1 MYLKSIVVNG
11 FKSFAE
17 KVNIDLSNKVNVV
30 VGPNGSGKSNVVDAI
45 SWVLGTQSPGTLR
58 TNKMEDVIFAGTEK
72 LAEKGFAEVYLNFV
86 VDPEKFNGSEE
97 ISIGRKLF
105 RDGASEYFMNGL
117 NCRLLDIQEFLSD
130 LGIGKQQHTI
140 ISQGQIAEIL
150 NSKPEDHRVTI
161 EEAAGILPFKLKK
174 DKALRRIES
183 GDKEIKRAKD
193 VLREINKQLKPLKI
207 QAEQA
212 QAHETLSKSLLENKT
227 NINILKYKIF
237 NEKEVG
243 ISNELQTTIEHLEEV
258 NKSTDEAK
266 SLKTNLTS
274 ELGQGVSVSS
284 LFKDYS
290 NKLSTKSEQVKSVAQ
305 IATERLDNLE
315 RESIRE
321 EKRLIELQN
330 KVLTNTLTINDLSN
344 KLISKKDNLTN
355 LNQNLEYLN
364 AQLNENNKNQSAS
377 LEVNEAILEKDL
389 DYLKGIISKLEVN
402 ITDSEHEYQ
411 KWDKDKIVS
420 SELLDSHSSLISKK
434 IILKSSFSKVRKN
447 INSIF
452 DRELEVTRNNL
463 DKIKLEYK
471 NNVDILNSKVE
482 QQESISN
489 NSSYKD
495 ELKIQEVSLRQKLK
509 QLEDEITSISNQLVS
524 AAEQIKFLT
533 NENSDLQLTIDEI
546 HYAPDHNYKTDLENI
561 IDKSTTLISIL
572 NKSSESMLLQANVY
586 EQKHGN
592 KNIKITELDNQIEN
606 LNKNYLSLNEQKGNL
621 SIKKAEYSSEKA
633 HYYSTLINMYGV
645 ETEVIDSFITSQH
658 SQNEIENEI
667 RTIEQKLENIGVVNY
682 LAKTDYEQLDTR
694 QQEISN
700 SIEDLTS
707 SKKEL
712 LVHIKEIEDEIEFR
726 IDSSFNSISL
736 HFTEIFEQ
744 LFPGGKGSL
753 ELTNKENL
761 LETGIEINVQP
772 KGKKVKKLSLLSGG
786 ERSLAAIAFL
796 FAIFKSFPSPFYIL
810 DEVEAALDDANLHR
824 MINLLNYVKDDA
836 QFIIVTHQQQTMH
849 AGDILYGVTMEPG
862 SGSRIFIKTKSEFE
876 SLIANEVNKDEWK
889 WYKTSKTCRRNC

>member
-150 NSKPEDHRVTI
+150 NSKPEDHRITI

-212 QAHETLSKSLLENKT
+212 QAHETLSRSLLENKT

-237 NEKEVG
+237 NEKETG
-243 ISNELQTTIEHLEEV
+243 ISNELKTTIEQLEEV
-258 NKSTDEAK
+258 NKSTNEAK

-364 AQLNENNKNQSAS
+364 VQLNENNKNQSAS

-389 DYLKGIISKLEVN
+389 DYLKGIISKLELN
-402 ITDSEHEYQ
+402 ITDSENEFQ
-411 KWDKDKIVS
+411 KWDKDKILS

-434 IILKSSFSKVRKN
+434 IILKGSFSKVRKN
-447 INSIF
+447 ITSIF
-452 DRELEVTRNNL
+452 DREIEVTKKNL
-463 DKIKLEYK
+463 EKIKLEYK

-482 QQESISN
+482 QQNSISN

-546 HYAPDHNYKTDLENI
+546 HYAPDHNYKTELENI

-572 NKSSESMLLQANVY
+572 NKSAESMLQQANVY

-592 KNIKITELDNQIEN
+592 KNIKITELDSQIEN

-645 ETEVIDSFITSQH
+645 ETEVIDSFMPSQH

-667 RTIEQKLENIGVVNY
+667 KTIEQKLENIGVVNY

-694 QQEISN
+694 HQEITN

-726 IDSSFNSISL
+726 IDSSFNSISI

-876 SLIANEVNKDEWK
+876 SLIANEVNKDE
-889 WYKTSKTCRRNC
+889 

>member
-321 EKRLIELQN
+321 EKRLTELQN

-402 ITDSEHEYQ
+402 ITDSEYEYQ

-509 QLEDEITSISNQLVS
+509 HLEDEITSISNQLVS

-572 NKSSESMLLQANVY
+572 NKSSESILLQANVY

-876 SLIANEVNKDEWK
+876 SLIANEVNKDE
-889 WYKTSKTCRRNC
+889 

>member
-212 QAHETLSKSLLENKT
+212 QAHETLSGSLLENKT

-237 NEKEVG
+237 NEKETG
-243 ISNELQTTIEHLEEV
+243 ISNELKTTIEQLEEV

-330 KVLTNTLTINDLSN
+330 KVLTNTLTVNDLSN

-364 AQLNENNKNQSAS
+364 VQLNENNKNQSAS

-389 DYLKGIISKLEVN
+389 DYLKGIISKLELN
-402 ITDSEHEYQ
+402 ITDSENEFQ
-411 KWDKDKIVS
+411 KWDKDKILS

-434 IILKSSFSKVRKN
+434 IILKGSFSKVRKN
-447 INSIF
+447 ITSIF
-452 DRELEVTRNNL
+452 DREIEVTKKNL
-463 DKIKLEYK
+463 EKIKLEYK

-482 QQESISN
+482 QQNSISN

-546 HYAPDHNYKTDLENI
+546 HYAPDHNYKTELENI

-572 NKSSESMLLQANVY
+572 NKSAESMLLQANVY

-592 KNIKITELDNQIEN
+592 KNIKITELDSQIEN

-645 ETEVIDSFITSQH
+645 ETEVIDSFMPSQH

-667 RTIEQKLENIGVVNY
+667 KTIEQKLENIGVVNY

-694 QQEISN
+694 HQEITN

-726 IDSSFNSISL
+726 IDSSFNSISI

-876 SLIANEVNKDEWK
+876 SLIANEVNKDE
-889 WYKTSKTCRRNC
+889 

>member
-45 SWVLGTQSPGTLR
+45 SWVLGTQSPGALR

-72 LAEKGFAEVYLNFV
+72 LSEKGFAEVYLNFV
-86 VDPEKFNGSEE
+86 VNPEKFNGSEE
-97 ISIGRKLF
+97 ISIGRKLY

-183 GDKEIKRAKD
+183 GEKEIKRAKD

-212 QAHETLSKSLLENKT
+212 QAHESLNASLLE
-227 NINILKYKIF
+227 
-237 NEKEVG
+237 
-243 ISNELQTTIEHLEEV
+243 S
-258 NKSTDEAK
+258 
-266 SLKTNLTS
+266 KTNLNLLKYTNFNAKENDS
-274 ELGQGVSVSS
+274 INELKIISEKLDNISKSNNEAKTLKSNLTKELGQGVSVSS
-284 LFKDYS
+284 LFKDHS
-290 NKLSTKSEQVKSVAQ
+290 NKLSTKSEQIKSVAQ
-305 IATERLDNLE
+305 IATERLDNLN
-315 RESIRE
+315 RETIRE
-321 EKRLIELQN
+321 EKRLTDLQN

-344 KLISKKDNLTN
+344 KLILKKNTLTN
-355 LNQNLEYLN
+355 LNKSLEHLN
-364 AQLNENNKNQSAS
+364 KQINENNKNQSAS

-389 DYLKGIISKLEVN
+389 DYLKGIINKLETSLLTSEGDLNKWENDRNSTQEAV
-402 ITDSEHEYQ
+402 DSFS
-411 KWDKDKIVS
+411 K
-420 SELLDSHSSLISKK
+420 LISKK
-434 IILKSSFSKVRKN
+434 ILLKNSFSKVRKN
-447 INSIF
+447 INLIVN
-452 DRELEVTRNNL
+452 RELDVTKENL
-463 DKIKLEYK
+463 DILKSEYK
-471 NNVDILNSKVE
+471 SNVDILNSKIE
-482 QQESISN
+482 QQNIISN
-489 NSSYKD
+489 NSSYKE
-495 ELKIQEVSLRQKLK
+495 ELKNQEIILRKNLNSL
-509 QLEDEITSISNQLVS
+509 EEEITSRSNQLVS

-533 NENSDLQLTIDEI
+533 NENSELQITIDEI
-546 HYAPDHNYKTDLENI
+546 HYAPNNDYKSELETI
-561 IDKSTTLISIL
+561 ISKSTALIKVL
-572 NKSSESMLLQANVY
+572 NQSAQSMLLQADVY

-592 KNIKITELDNQIEN
+592 KNSRIIQLDNEIEQFN
-606 LNKNYLSLNEQKGNL
+606 NSYLLLNEQKGNI
-621 SIKKAEYSSEKA
+621 SIKNAEYSSEKA
-633 HYYSTLINMYGV
+633 HYYSSLKNMYGV
-645 ETEVIDSFITSQH
+645 ESNDIDSFNSDLYSQ
-658 SQNEIENEI
+658 EELENEI
-667 RTIEQKLENIGVVNY
+667 KIIEKKLEDIGVVNY
-682 LAKTDYEQLDTR
+682 LAKTDFDQLNSRHQD
-694 QQEISN
+694 ISV
-700 SIEDLTS
+700 SIEDLTT

-712 LVHIKEIEDEIEFR
+712 LTHIKEIEDEIEFR
-726 IDSSFNSISL
+726 IDSSFNSISV
-736 HFTEIFEQ
+736 HFGEIFEQ

-824 MINLLNYVKDDA
+824 MINLLNYVRDDA

-849 AGDILYGVTMEPG
+849 AGDVLYGVTMEPG

-876 SLIANEVNKDEWK
+876 NLISNEGKNNE
-889 WYKTSKTCRRNC
+889 

>member
-17 KVNIDLSNKVNVV
+17 RVNIDLSNKVNVV

-45 SWVLGTQSPGTLR
+45 SWVLGTQSPGALR

-72 LAEKGFAEVYLNFV
+72 LSEKGFAEVYLNFV
-86 VDPEKFNGSEE
+86 VDADKFNGSEE
-97 ISIGRKLF
+97 ISIGRKLY

-150 NSKPEDHRVTI
+150 NSKPEDHRITI

-212 QAHETLSKSLLENKT
+212 QAHESLNVSLLEHKT
-227 NINILKYKIF
+227 NLNMLKYTIF
-237 NEKEVG
+237 DNKEKD
-243 ISNELQTTIEHLEEV
+243 ISIQLDEIT
-258 NKSTDEAK
+258 NKLKNVVSATEDAK
-266 SLKTNLTS
+266 KLKSNLTS
-274 ELGQGVSVSS
+274 ELGQGVSISS

-321 EKRLIELQN
+321 EQRLSDLQN
-330 KVLTNTLTINDLSN
+330 KVLANTLTINDLSN
-344 KLISKKDNLTN
+344 KLITRKDTLTD
-355 LNQNLEYLN
+355 LNQNLESLN
-364 AQLNENNKNQSAS
+364 KQINENNKNQSAS

-389 DYLKGIISKLEVN
+389 DYLKDIVSKLEVN
-402 ITDSEHEYQ
+402 LSASEETFN
-411 KWDKDKIVS
+411 KWQQDKESTKS
-420 SELLDSHSSLISKK
+420 LLEKHNSLISNKFT
-434 IILKSSFSKVRKN
+434 LKSSFSKVRKN
-447 INSIF
+447 INSII
-452 DRELEVTRNNL
+452 DREVDTTKINL
-463 DKIKLEYK
+463 DVLKLEYNK
-471 NNVDILNSKVE
+471 KLDILNSKID
-482 QQESISN
+482 QQNIISN
-489 NSSYKD
+489 NTSYKE
-495 ELKIQEVSLRQKLK
+495 ELKNQEVSLRAKLK
-509 QLEDEITSISNQLVS
+509 SLEDDITSRSNQLVS

-546 HYAPDHNYKTDLENI
+546 HYAPDTDYKNELENI
-561 IDKSTTLISIL
+561 IAESTKLIQIL
-572 NKSSESMLLQANVY
+572 NTSSESMLSQADLY

-592 KNIKITELDNQIEN
+592 KNSKISELDHEIES
-606 LNKNYLSLNEQKGNL
+606 LNKTYISLNDEKSKL
-621 SIKKAEYSSEKA
+621 SIQKAEYSSEKA
-633 HYYSTLINMYGV
+633 HHYSTLVNMYGI
-645 ETEVIDSFITSQH
+645 EMRQIQGFDPELH
-658 SQNEIENEI
+658 NQNEMENDIRSIEEQ
-667 RTIEQKLENIGVVNY
+667 IEKIGVVNY
-682 LAKTDYEQLDTR
+682 LAKTDYEQLDAR
-694 QQEISN
+694 HQEISA

-712 LVHIKEIEDEIEFR
+712 LLHIKEIEDEIEFR
-726 IDSSFNSISL
+726 IDSSFNSISV
-736 HFTEIFEQ
+736 HFAEIFEQ

-876 SLIANEVNKDEWK
+876 NLIANESNIDE
-889 WYKTSKTCRRNC
+889 

>member
-1 MYLKSIVVNG
+1 VNG

-321 EKRLIELQN
+321 EKRLTELQN

-402 ITDSEHEYQ
+402 ITDSENEYQ

-447 INSIF
+447 ITSIF

-876 SLIANEVNKDEWK
+876 SLIANEVNKDE
-889 WYKTSKTCRRNC
+889 

>member
-17 KVNIDLSNKVNVV
+17 KVNINLSNKVNVV

-712 LVHIKEIEDEIEFR
+712 LAHIKEIEDEIEFR

-876 SLIANEVNKDEWK
+876 SLIANEVNKDE
-889 WYKTSKTCRRNC
+889 

>member
-17 KVNIDLSNKVNVV
+17 RVNIDLSNKVNVV

-45 SWVLGTQSPGTLR
+45 SWVLGTQSPGALR

-72 LAEKGFAEVYLNFV
+72 LSEKGFAEVYLNFV
-86 VDPEKFNGSEE
+86 VDADKFNGSEE
-97 ISIGRKLF
+97 ISIGRKLY

-150 NSKPEDHRVTI
+150 NSKPEDHRITI

-212 QAHETLSKSLLENKT
+212 QEHESLNVSLLEHKT
-227 NINILKYKIF
+227 NLNMLKYTIF
-237 NEKEVG
+237 DNKEKDVSIQLDE
-243 ISNELQTTIEHLEEV
+243 IT
-258 NKSTDEAK
+258 NKLKNVVSATEAAKKLK
-266 SLKTNLTS
+266 SNLTS
-274 ELGQGVSVSS
+274 ELGQGVSISS

-321 EKRLIELQN
+321 EQRLSDLQN
-330 KVLTNTLTINDLSN
+330 KVLANTLTINDLSN
-344 KLISKKDNLTN
+344 KLITRKDTLTD
-355 LNQNLEYLN
+355 LNQNLESLN
-364 AQLNENNKNQSAS
+364 KQINENNKNQSAS

-389 DYLKGIISKLEVN
+389 DYLKDIVSKLEVN
-402 ITDSEHEYQ
+402 LSASEETFN
-411 KWDKDKIVS
+411 KWQQDKESTKS
-420 SELLDSHSSLISKK
+420 LLEKHNSLISNKFT
-434 IILKSSFSKVRKN
+434 LKSSFSKVRKN
-447 INSIF
+447 INSII
-452 DRELEVTRNNL
+452 DREVDTTKINL
-463 DKIKLEYK
+463 DVLKLEYNK
-471 NNVDILNSKVE
+471 KLDILNSKID
-482 QQESISN
+482 QQNIISN
-489 NSSYKD
+489 NTSYKE
-495 ELKIQEVSLRQKLK
+495 ELKNQEVSLRAKLK
-509 QLEDEITSISNQLVS
+509 SLEDDITSRSNQLVS

-546 HYAPDHNYKTDLENI
+546 HYAPDTDYKNELENI
-561 IDKSTTLISIL
+561 IAESTKLIQIL
-572 NKSSESMLLQANVY
+572 NTSSESMLSQADLY

-592 KNIKITELDNQIEN
+592 KNSKISELDDEIES
-606 LNKNYLSLNEQKGNL
+606 LNKTYISLNDEKSNL
-621 SIKKAEYSSEKA
+621 SIQKAEYSSEKA
-633 HYYSTLINMYGV
+633 HHYSTLVNMYGI
-645 ETEVIDSFITSQH
+645 EMRQIQGFDPELH
-658 SQNEIENEI
+658 NQNEMENDIRSIEEQ
-667 RTIEQKLENIGVVNY
+667 IEKIGVVNY
-682 LAKTDYEQLDTR
+682 LAKTDYEQLDSR
-694 QQEISN
+694 HQEISA

-712 LVHIKEIEDEIEFR
+712 LLHIKEIEDEIEFR
-726 IDSSFNSISL
+726 IDSSFNSISV
-736 HFTEIFEQ
+736 HFAEIFEQ

-876 SLIANEVNKDEWK
+876 NLIANESNIDE
-889 WYKTSKTCRRNC
+889 

>member
-17 KVNIDLSNKVNVV
+17 RVNIDLSNKVNVV

-45 SWVLGTQSPGTLR
+45 SWVLGTQSPGALR

-72 LAEKGFAEVYLNFV
+72 LSEKGFAEVYLNFV
-86 VDPEKFNGSEE
+86 VDADKFNGSEE
-97 ISIGRKLF
+97 ISIGRKLY

-150 NSKPEDHRVTI
+150 NSKPEDHRITI

-212 QAHETLSKSLLENKT
+212 QEHESLNVSLLEHKT
-227 NINILKYKIF
+227 NLNMLKYTIF
-237 NEKEVG
+237 DNKEKD
-243 ISNELQTTIEHLEEV
+243 ISIQLDEIT
-258 NKSTDEAK
+258 NKLKNVVSATEAAKKLK
-266 SLKTNLTS
+266 SNLTS
-274 ELGQGVSVSS
+274 ELGQGVSISS

-321 EKRLIELQN
+321 EQRLSDLQN

-344 KLISKKDNLTN
+344 KLITRKDTLTD
-355 LNQNLEYLN
+355 LNQNLESLN
-364 AQLNENNKNQSAS
+364 KQINENNKNQSAS

-389 DYLKGIISKLEVN
+389 DYLKDIVSKLEVN
-402 ITDSEHEYQ
+402 LSASEETFN
-411 KWDKDKIVS
+411 KWQQDKESTKS
-420 SELLDSHSSLISKK
+420 LLEKHNSLISNKFT
-434 IILKSSFSKVRKN
+434 LKSSFSKVRKN
-447 INSIF
+447 INSII
-452 DRELEVTRNNL
+452 DREVDTTKINL
-463 DKIKLEYK
+463 DVLKLEYNK
-471 NNVDILNSKVE
+471 KLDILNSKID
-482 QQESISN
+482 QQNIISN
-489 NSSYKD
+489 NTSYKE
-495 ELKIQEVSLRQKLK
+495 ELKNQEVSLRAKLK
-509 QLEDEITSISNQLVS
+509 SLEDDITSRSNQLVS

-546 HYAPDHNYKTDLENI
+546 HYAPDTDYKNELENI
-561 IDKSTTLISIL
+561 IAESTKLIQIL
-572 NKSSESMLLQANVY
+572 NTSSESMLSQADLY

-592 KNIKITELDNQIEN
+592 KNSKISELDDEIES
-606 LNKNYLSLNEQKGNL
+606 LNKTYISLNDEKSNL
-621 SIKKAEYSSEKA
+621 SIQKAEYSSEKA
-633 HYYSTLINMYGV
+633 HHYSTLVNMYGI
-645 ETEVIDSFITSQH
+645 EMRQIQGFDPELH
-658 SQNEIENEI
+658 NQNEMENDIRSIEEQ
-667 RTIEQKLENIGVVNY
+667 IEKIGVVNY
-682 LAKTDYEQLDTR
+682 LAKTDYEQLDAR
-694 QQEISN
+694 HQEISA

-712 LVHIKEIEDEIEFR
+712 LLHIKEIEDEIEFR
-726 IDSSFNSISL
+726 IDSSFNSISV
-736 HFTEIFEQ
+736 HFAEIFEQ

-876 SLIANEVNKDEWK
+876 NLIANESNIDE
-889 WYKTSKTCRRNC
+889 

>member
-17 KVNIDLSNKVNVV
+17 KVNIELSNKVNVV

-237 NEKEVG
+237 KEKETG
-243 ISNELQTTIEHLEEV
+243 ISSELQTTIKDLEEV

-315 RESIRE
+315 RESIRQ
-321 EKRLIELQN
+321 EKRLSDLQN

-364 AQLNENNKNQSAS
+364 VQLNENNKNQSAS

-389 DYLKGIISKLEVN
+389 DYLKRIISKLEVN
-402 ITDSEHEYQ
+402 ITDRENEYQ

-447 INSIF
+447 ITSIF

-495 ELKIQEVSLRQKLK
+495 ELKNQEVSLRQNLK

-546 HYAPDHNYKTDLENI
+546 HYAPDHNYKTELENI

-606 LNKNYLSLNEQKGNL
+606 LNKKYLSLNEQKGNL

-645 ETEVIDSFITSQH
+645 ETEVIDSFISSQY
-658 SQNEIENEI
+658 SQNEVENEI
-667 RTIEQKLENIGVVNY
+667 RTIEKKLENIGVVNY

-694 QQEISN
+694 HQEISN

-876 SLIANEVNKDEWK
+876 SLIANEVNKDE
-889 WYKTSKTCRRNC
+889 

>member
-17 KVNIDLSNKVNVV
+17 RVNIDLSNKVNVV

-45 SWVLGTQSPGTLR
+45 SWVLGTQSPGALR

-72 LAEKGFAEVYLNFV
+72 LSEKGFAEVYLNFV
-86 VDPEKFNGSEE
+86 VDADKFNGSEE
-97 ISIGRKLF
+97 ISIGRKLY

-150 NSKPEDHRVTI
+150 NSKPEDHRITI

-212 QAHETLSKSLLENKT
+212 QAHESLNVSLLEHKT
-227 NINILKYKIF
+227 NLNMLKYTIF
-237 NEKEVG
+237 DNKEKD
-243 ISNELQTTIEHLEEV
+243 ISVQLDEIT
-258 NKSTDEAK
+258 NKLKNVDSATEDAK
-266 SLKTNLTS
+266 KLKSNLTS
-274 ELGQGVSVSS
+274 ELGQGVSISS

-321 EKRLIELQN
+321 EQRLSDLQN
-330 KVLTNTLTINDLSN
+330 KVLANTLTINDLSN
-344 KLISKKDNLTN
+344 KLITRKDTLTD
-355 LNQNLEYLN
+355 LNQNLESLN
-364 AQLNENNKNQSAS
+364 KQINENNKNQSAS

-389 DYLKGIISKLEVN
+389 DYLKDIVSKLEVN
-402 ITDSEHEYQ
+402 LSASEETFN
-411 KWDKDKIVS
+411 KWQQDKESTKS
-420 SELLDSHSSLISKK
+420 LLEKHNSLISNKFT
-434 IILKSSFSKVRKN
+434 LKSSFSKVRKN
-447 INSIF
+447 INSII
-452 DRELEVTRNNL
+452 DREVDTTKDNL
-463 DKIKLEYK
+463 DVLKLEYNK
-471 NNVDILNSKVE
+471 KLDILNSKID
-482 QQESISN
+482 QQNIISN
-489 NSSYKD
+489 NTSYKE
-495 ELKIQEVSLRQKLK
+495 ELKNQEVSLRAKLK
-509 QLEDEITSISNQLVS
+509 SLEDDITSRSNQLVS

-546 HYAPDHNYKTDLENI
+546 HYAPDTDYKNELENI
-561 IDKSTTLISIL
+561 IAESTKLIQIL
-572 NKSSESMLLQANVY
+572 NTSSESMLSQADLY

-592 KNIKITELDNQIEN
+592 KNSKISELDDEIES
-606 LNKNYLSLNEQKGNL
+606 LNKTYISLNDEKSNL
-621 SIKKAEYSSEKA
+621 SIQKAEYSSEKA
-633 HYYSTLINMYGV
+633 HHYSTLVNMYGI
-645 ETEVIDSFITSQH
+645 EMRQIQGFDPELH
-658 SQNEIENEI
+658 NQNEMENDIRSIEEQ
-667 RTIEQKLENIGVVNY
+667 IEKIGVVNY
-682 LAKTDYEQLDTR
+682 LAKTDYEQLDAR
-694 QQEISN
+694 HQEIPA

-712 LVHIKEIEDEIEFR
+712 LLHIKEIEDEIEFR
-726 IDSSFNSISL
+726 IDSSFNSISV
-736 HFTEIFEQ
+736 HFAEIFEQ

-876 SLIANEVNKDEWK
+876 NLIANESNIDE
-889 WYKTSKTCRRNC
+889 

>member
-17 KVNIDLSNKVNVV
+17 KVNIELSNKVNVV

-237 NEKEVG
+237 KEKETG
-243 ISNELQTTIEHLEEV
+243 INSELQTTIKDLEEV

-315 RESIRE
+315 RESIRQ
-321 EKRLIELQN
+321 EKRLSDLQN

-364 AQLNENNKNQSAS
+364 VQLNENNKNQSAS

-389 DYLKGIISKLEVN
+389 DYLKRIISKLEVN
-402 ITDSEHEYQ
+402 ITDRENEYQ

-447 INSIF
+447 ITSIF

-495 ELKIQEVSLRQKLK
+495 ELKNQEVSLRQNLK
-509 QLEDEITSISNQLVS
+509 QLEDEITAISNQLVS

-546 HYAPDHNYKTDLENI
+546 HYAPDHNYKTELENI

-606 LNKNYLSLNEQKGNL
+606 LNKKYLSLNEQKGNL

-645 ETEVIDSFITSQH
+645 ETEVIDSFISSQY
-658 SQNEIENEI
+658 SQNEVENEI

-694 QQEISN
+694 HQEISN

-876 SLIANEVNKDEWK
+876 SLIANEVNKDE
-889 WYKTSKTCRRNC
+889 

>member
-266 SLKTNLTS
+266 SLKINLTS

-402 ITDSEHEYQ
+402 ITDSEYEYQ

-876 SLIANEVNKDEWK
+876 SLIANEVNKDE
-889 WYKTSKTCRRNC
+889 

>member
-330 KVLTNTLTINDLSN
+330 KVLTNTLTVNDLSN

-402 ITDSEHEYQ
+402 ITDSEYEYQ

-447 INSIF
+447 ITSIF
-452 DRELEVTRNNL
+452 DRELEVTKKNL
-463 DKIKLEYK
+463 EKIKLEYK

-482 QQESISN
+482 QQNSISN

-876 SLIANEVNKDEWK
+876 SLIANEVNKDE
-889 WYKTSKTCRRNC
+889 

>member
-45 SWVLGTQSPGTLR
+45 SWVLGTQSPGALR

-72 LAEKGFAEVYLNFV
+72 LSEKGFAEVYLNFV
-86 VDPEKFNGSEE
+86 VNPEKFNGSEE
-97 ISIGRKLF
+97 ISIGRKLY

-183 GDKEIKRAKD
+183 GEKEIKRAKD

-212 QAHETLSKSLLENKT
+212 QAHESLNASLLE
-227 NINILKYKIF
+227 
-237 NEKEVG
+237 
-243 ISNELQTTIEHLEEV
+243 S
-258 NKSTDEAK
+258 
-266 SLKTNLTS
+266 KTNLNLLKYTNFNAKENDS
-274 ELGQGVSVSS
+274 INELTIISEKLDNISKSNNEAKTLKSNLTKELGQGVSVSS
-284 LFKDYS
+284 LFKDHS
-290 NKLSTKSEQVKSVAQ
+290 NKLSTKSEQIKSVAQ
-305 IATERLDNLE
+305 IATERLDNLN
-315 RESIRE
+315 RETIRE
-321 EKRLIELQN
+321 EKRLTDLQN

-344 KLISKKDNLTN
+344 KLILKKNTLTN
-355 LNQNLEYLN
+355 LNKSLEHLN
-364 AQLNENNKNQSAS
+364 KQINENNKNQSAS

-389 DYLKGIISKLEVN
+389 DYLKGIINKLETSLLTSEGDLNKWENDRNSTQEVV
-402 ITDSEHEYQ
+402 DSFS
-411 KWDKDKIVS
+411 K
-420 SELLDSHSSLISKK
+420 LISKK
-434 IILKSSFSKVRKN
+434 ILLKNSFSKVRKN
-447 INSIF
+447 INLIVN
-452 DRELEVTRNNL
+452 RELDVTKENL
-463 DKIKLEYK
+463 DILKSEYK
-471 NNVDILNSKVE
+471 SNVDILNPKIE
-482 QQESISN
+482 QQNIISN
-489 NSSYKD
+489 NSSYKE
-495 ELKIQEVSLRQKLK
+495 ELKNQEIILRKNLNSL
-509 QLEDEITSISNQLVS
+509 EEEITSRSNQLVS

-533 NENSDLQLTIDEI
+533 NENSELQITIDEI
-546 HYAPDHNYKTDLENI
+546 HYAPNNDYKSELETI
-561 IDKSTTLISIL
+561 ISKSTALIKVL
-572 NKSSESMLLQANVY
+572 NQSAQSMLLQADVY

-592 KNIKITELDNQIEN
+592 KNSRIIQLDNEIEQFN
-606 LNKNYLSLNEQKGNL
+606 NSYLLLNEQKGNI
-621 SIKKAEYSSEKA
+621 SIKNAEYSSEKA
-633 HYYSTLINMYGV
+633 HYYSSLKNMYGV
-645 ETEVIDSFITSQH
+645 ESNDIDSFNSDLYSQ
-658 SQNEIENEI
+658 EELENEI
-667 RTIEQKLENIGVVNY
+667 KIIEKKLEDIGVVNY
-682 LAKTDYEQLDTR
+682 LAKTDFDQLNTR
-694 QQEISN
+694 HQDISV
-700 SIEDLTS
+700 SIEDLTT

-712 LVHIKEIEDEIEFR
+712 LTHIKEIEDEIEFR
-726 IDSSFNSISL
+726 IDSSFNSISV
-736 HFTEIFEQ
+736 HFGEIFEQ

-753 ELTNKENL
+753 DLTNKENL

-824 MINLLNYVKDDA
+824 MINLLNYVRDDA

-849 AGDILYGVTMEPG
+849 AGDVLYGVTMEPG

-876 SLIANEVNKDEWK
+876 NLISNEGKNNE
-889 WYKTSKTCRRNC
+889 

>member
-45 SWVLGTQSPGTLR
+45 SWVLGTQSPGALR

-72 LAEKGFAEVYLNFV
+72 LSEKGFAEVYLNFV

-97 ISIGRKLF
+97 ISIGRKLY

-183 GDKEIKRAKD
+183 GEKEIKRAKD

-212 QAHETLSKSLLENKT
+212 QEHESLNASLLE
-227 NINILKYKIF
+227 
-237 NEKEVG
+237 
-243 ISNELQTTIEHLEEV
+243 S
-258 NKSTDEAK
+258 
-266 SLKTNLTS
+266 KTNLNLLKYENFNTKENES
-274 ELGQGVSVSS
+274 INKLTTISEKLDDISKSSNEAKALKSNLTKELGQGVSVSS
-284 LFKDYS
+284 LFKDHS
-290 NKLSTKSEQVKSVAQ
+290 NKLTTKSEQIKSVAQ
-305 IATERLDNLE
+305 IATERLDNLN
-315 RESIRE
+315 RETIRE
-321 EKRLIELQN
+321 EKRLSDLQN

-344 KLISKKDNLTN
+344 KLILKKNSLTDLNKSLEN
-355 LNQNLEYLN
+355 LNKQI
-364 AQLNENNKNQSAS
+364 NENNKNQSAS

-389 DYLKGIISKLEVN
+389 DYLKGIVNKLETN
-402 ITDSEHEYQ
+402 LLTSEGDLNKWENDRNSTQESMDSFS
-411 KWDKDKIVS
+411 K
-420 SELLDSHSSLISKK
+420 LISKK
-434 IILKSSFSKVRKN
+434 ILLKNSFSKVRKN
-447 INSIF
+447 INLIVN
-452 DRELEVTRNNL
+452 REVDVTKENL
-463 DKIKLEYK
+463 DILKAEYK
-471 NNVDILNSKVE
+471 SNVDILNSKIE
-482 QQESISN
+482 QQNIISN
-489 NSSYKD
+489 NSSYKE
-495 ELKIQEVSLRQKLK
+495 ELKNQEIILRKNLNSL
-509 QLEDEITSISNQLVS
+509 EEEITSRSNQLVS

-533 NENSDLQLTIDEI
+533 NENSELQITIDEI
-546 HYAPDHNYKTDLENI
+546 HYAPNNDYKSELESI
-561 IDKSTTLISIL
+561 ISKSTALIKVL
-572 NKSSESMLLQANVY
+572 NKSAHSMLLQADVY

-592 KNIKITELDNQIEN
+592 KNSRIIELDNEIEEY
-606 LNKNYLSLNEQKGNL
+606 NKSYILLNEEKGNI
-621 SIKKAEYSSEKA
+621 SIKNAEYSSEKA
-633 HYYSTLINMYGV
+633 HYYSSLKNIYGV
-645 ETEVIDSFITSQH
+645 ESNDIDSFNSDLYSQD
-658 SQNEIENEI
+658 ELENEI
-667 RTIEQKLENIGVVNY
+667 KIIENKLENIGVVNY
-682 LAKTDYEQLDTR
+682 LAKTDFEQLNTR
-694 QQEISN
+694 HQDISV
-700 SIEDLTS
+700 SIEDLTT

-712 LVHIKEIEDEIEFR
+712 LTHIKEIEDEIEFR
-726 IDSSFNSISL
+726 IDSSFNSISV
-736 HFTEIFEQ
+736 HFGEIFEQ

-753 ELTNKENL
+753 ELTNKDNL

-824 MINLLNYVKDDA
+824 MINLLNYVRDDA

-849 AGDILYGVTMEPG
+849 AGDVLYGVTMEPG

-876 SLIANEVNKDEWK
+876 NLISNEGKKNE
-889 WYKTSKTCRRNC
+889 

>member
-17 KVNIDLSNKVNVV
+17 RVNIDLSNKVNVV

-45 SWVLGTQSPGTLR
+45 SWVLGTQSPGALR

-72 LAEKGFAEVYLNFV
+72 LSEKGFAEVYLNFV
-86 VDPEKFNGSEE
+86 VDADKFNGSEE
-97 ISIGRKLF
+97 ISIGRKLY

-150 NSKPEDHRVTI
+150 NSKPEDHRITI

-212 QAHETLSKSLLENKT
+212 QAHESLNVSLLQHKT
-227 NINILKYKIF
+227 NLNMLKYTIF
-237 NEKEVG
+237 NNKEKDLSIQLNEV
-243 ISNELQTTIEHLEEV
+243 T
-258 NKSTDEAK
+258 NKLKNVVSATEDAK
-266 SLKTNLTS
+266 KLKTNLTS
-274 ELGQGVSVSS
+274 ELGQGVSISS

-321 EKRLIELQN
+321 EKRLSDLQN
-330 KVLTNTLTINDLSN
+330 KVLANTLTINDLSN
-344 KLISKKDNLTN
+344 KLITRKNTLTE
-355 LNQNLEYLN
+355 LNQNLESLN
-364 AQLNENNKNQSAS
+364 KQINENNKNQSAS

-389 DYLKGIISKLEVN
+389 DYLKDIVSKLEDN
-402 ITDSEHEYQ
+402 LSTSEETFN
-411 KWDKDKIVS
+411 KWQQDKESTKS
-420 SELLDSHSSLISKK
+420 LLEKHNSLISNKFT
-434 IILKSSFSKVRKN
+434 LKSSFSKVRKN
-447 INSIF
+447 INSII
-452 DRELEVTRNNL
+452 DREVDTTKDNL
-463 DKIKLEYK
+463 DVLKLEYNK
-471 NNVDILNSKVE
+471 KLDILNSKID
-482 QQESISN
+482 QQNIISN
-489 NSSYKD
+489 NTSYKE
-495 ELKIQEVSLRQKLK
+495 ELKNQEVSLRAKLK
-509 QLEDEITSISNQLVS
+509 SLEDEITSRSNQLVS

-546 HYAPDHNYKTDLENI
+546 HYAPDTDYKNELENI
-561 IDKSTTLISIL
+561 IAESTKLIQIL
-572 NKSSESMLLQANVY
+572 NTSSESMLSQADLY

-592 KNIKITELDNQIEN
+592 KNSKISELDDEIES
-606 LNKNYLSLNEQKGNL
+606 LNKTYISLNDEKSNL
-621 SIKKAEYSSEKA
+621 SINKAEYSSEKA
-633 HYYSTLINMYGV
+633 HHYSTLINMYGL
-645 ETEVIDSFITSQH
+645 EMTQIESFEPELH
-658 SQNEIENEI
+658 NQNEMENEI
-667 RTIEQKLENIGVVNY
+667 RSIEEQIEKIGVVNY
-682 LAKTDYEQLDTR
+682 LAKTDYEQLDAR
-694 QQEISN
+694 HNEISV

-712 LVHIKEIEDEIEFR
+712 LLHIKEIEDEIEFR
-726 IDSSFNSISL
+726 IDSSFNSISV
-736 HFTEIFEQ
+736 HFAEIFEQ

-824 MINLLNYVKDDA
+824 MINLLHYVKDDA

-876 SLIANEVNKDEWK
+876 NLIANESNRDE
-889 WYKTSKTCRRNC
+889 

>member
-17 KVNIDLSNKVNVV
+17 RVNIDLSNKVNVV

-45 SWVLGTQSPGTLR
+45 SWVLGTQSPGALR

-72 LAEKGFAEVYLNFV
+72 LSEKGFAEVYLNFV
-86 VDPEKFNGSEE
+86 VDADKFNGSEE
-97 ISIGRKLF
+97 ISIGRKLY

-150 NSKPEDHRVTI
+150 NSKPEDHRITI

-212 QAHETLSKSLLENKT
+212 QAHESLNVSLLEHKT
-227 NINILKYKIF
+227 NLNMLKYTIF
-237 NEKEVG
+237 DNKEKD
-243 ISNELQTTIEHLEEV
+243 ISIQLDEIT
-258 NKSTDEAK
+258 NKLKNVVSATEAAKKLK
-266 SLKTNLTS
+266 SNLTS
-274 ELGQGVSVSS
+274 ELGQGVSISS

-321 EKRLIELQN
+321 EQRLSDLQN
-330 KVLTNTLTINDLSN
+330 KVLANTLTINDLSN
-344 KLISKKDNLTN
+344 KLITRKDTLTD
-355 LNQNLEYLN
+355 LNQNLESLN
-364 AQLNENNKNQSAS
+364 KQINENNKNQSAS

-389 DYLKGIISKLEVN
+389 DYLKDIVSKLEVN
-402 ITDSEHEYQ
+402 LSASEETFNRWQ
-411 KWDKDKIVS
+411 QDKESTKS
-420 SELLDSHSSLISKK
+420 LLEKHNSLISNKFT
-434 IILKSSFSKVRKN
+434 LKSSFSKVRKN
-447 INSIF
+447 INSII
-452 DRELEVTRNNL
+452 DREVDTTKINL
-463 DKIKLEYK
+463 DVLKLEYNK
-471 NNVDILNSKVE
+471 KLDILNSKID
-482 QQESISN
+482 QQNIISN
-489 NSSYKD
+489 NTSYKE
-495 ELKIQEVSLRQKLK
+495 ELKNQEVSLRAKLK
-509 QLEDEITSISNQLVS
+509 SLEDDITSRSNQLVS

-546 HYAPDHNYKTDLENI
+546 HYAPDTDYKNELENI
-561 IDKSTTLISIL
+561 IAESTKLIQIL
-572 NKSSESMLLQANVY
+572 NTSSESMLSQADLY

-592 KNIKITELDNQIEN
+592 KNSKISELDDEIES
-606 LNKNYLSLNEQKGNL
+606 LNKTYISLNDEKSNL
-621 SIKKAEYSSEKA
+621 SIQKAEYSSEKA
-633 HYYSTLINMYGV
+633 HHYSTLVNMYGI
-645 ETEVIDSFITSQH
+645 EMRQIQGFDPELH
-658 SQNEIENEI
+658 NQNEMENDIRSIEEQ
-667 RTIEQKLENIGVVNY
+667 IEKIGVVNY
-682 LAKTDYEQLDTR
+682 LAKTDYEQLDAR
-694 QQEISN
+694 HQEISA

-712 LVHIKEIEDEIEFR
+712 LLHIKEIEDEIVFR
-726 IDSSFNSISL
+726 IDSSFNSISV
-736 HFTEIFEQ
+736 HFAEIFEQ

-876 SLIANEVNKDEWK
+876 NLIANESNIDE
-889 WYKTSKTCRRNC
+889 

>member
-420 SELLDSHSSLISKK
+420 SELLDSHSSLISKT

-546 HYAPDHNYKTDLENI
+546 HYAPNHNYKTNLENI

-876 SLIANEVNKDEWK
+876 SLIANEVNKDE
-889 WYKTSKTCRRNC
+889 

>member
-237 NEKEVG
+237 NEKETG
-243 ISNELQTTIEHLEEV
+243 ISNELKTTIEQLEEV

-712 LVHIKEIEDEIEFR
+712 LAHIKEIEDEIEFR

-876 SLIANEVNKDEWK
+876 SLIANEVNKDE
-889 WYKTSKTCRRNC
+889 

>member
-17 KVNIDLSNKVNVV
+17 RVNIDLSNKVNVV

-45 SWVLGTQSPGTLR
+45 SWVLGTQSPGALR

-72 LAEKGFAEVYLNFV
+72 LSEKGFAEVYLNFV
-86 VDPEKFNGSEE
+86 VDADKFNGSEE
-97 ISIGRKLF
+97 ISIGRKLY

-150 NSKPEDHRVTI
+150 NSKPEDHRITI

-212 QAHETLSKSLLENKT
+212 QAHESLNVSLLEHKT
-227 NINILKYKIF
+227 NLNMLKYTIF
-237 NEKEVG
+237 DNKEKD
-243 ISNELQTTIEHLEEV
+243 ISIQLDEIT
-258 NKSTDEAK
+258 NKLKNVVSATEAAKKLK
-266 SLKTNLTS
+266 SNLTS
-274 ELGQGVSVSS
+274 ELGQGVSISS

-321 EKRLIELQN
+321 EQRLSDLQN
-330 KVLTNTLTINDLSN
+330 KVLANTLTINDLSN
-344 KLISKKDNLTN
+344 KLITRKDTLTD
-355 LNQNLEYLN
+355 LNQNLESLN
-364 AQLNENNKNQSAS
+364 KQINENNKNQSAS

-389 DYLKGIISKLEVN
+389 DYLKDIVSKLEVN
-402 ITDSEHEYQ
+402 LSASEETFN
-411 KWDKDKIVS
+411 KWQQDKESTKS
-420 SELLDSHSSLISKK
+420 LLEKHNSLISNKFT
-434 IILKSSFSKVRKN
+434 LKSSFSKVRKN
-447 INSIF
+447 INSII
-452 DRELEVTRNNL
+452 DREVDTTKDNL
-463 DKIKLEYK
+463 DVLKLEYNK
-471 NNVDILNSKVE
+471 KLDILNSKID
-482 QQESISN
+482 QQNIISN
-489 NSSYKD
+489 NTSYKE
-495 ELKIQEVSLRQKLK
+495 ELKNQEVSLRAKLK
-509 QLEDEITSISNQLVS
+509 SLEDDITSRSNQLVS

-546 HYAPDHNYKTDLENI
+546 HYAPDTDYKNELENI
-561 IDKSTTLISIL
+561 IAESTKLIQIL
-572 NKSSESMLLQANVY
+572 NTSSESMLSQADLY

-592 KNIKITELDNQIEN
+592 KNSKISELDDEIES
-606 LNKNYLSLNEQKGNL
+606 LNKTYISLNDEKSNL
-621 SIKKAEYSSEKA
+621 SIQKAEYSSEKA
-633 HYYSTLINMYGV
+633 HHYSTLVNMYGI
-645 ETEVIDSFITSQH
+645 EMRQIQGFDPELH
-658 SQNEIENEI
+658 NQNEMENDIRSIEEQ
-667 RTIEQKLENIGVVNY
+667 IEKIGVVNY
-682 LAKTDYEQLDTR
+682 LAKTDYEQLDAR
-694 QQEISN
+694 HQEISA

-712 LVHIKEIEDEIEFR
+712 LLHIKEIEDEIEFR
-726 IDSSFNSISL
+726 IDSSFNSISV
-736 HFTEIFEQ
+736 HFAEIFEQ

-876 SLIANEVNKDEWK
+876 NLIANESNIDE
-889 WYKTSKTCRRNC
+889 

>member
-17 KVNIDLSNKVNVV
+17 RVNIDLSNKVNVV

-45 SWVLGTQSPGTLR
+45 SWVLGTQSPGALR

-72 LAEKGFAEVYLNFV
+72 LSEKGFAEVYLNFV
-86 VDPEKFNGSEE
+86 VDADKFNGSEE
-97 ISIGRKLF
+97 ISIGRKLY

-150 NSKPEDHRVTI
+150 NSKPEDHRITI

-212 QAHETLSKSLLENKT
+212 QAHESLNVSLLQHKT
-227 NINILKYKIF
+227 NLNMLKYTIF
-237 NEKEVG
+237 DNKEKDISIQLDEV
-243 ISNELQTTIEHLEEV
+243 T
-258 NKSTDEAK
+258 NKLKNVVSATEDAK
-266 SLKTNLTS
+266 KLKSNLTS
-274 ELGQGVSVSS
+274 ELGQGVSISS

-321 EKRLIELQN
+321 EKRLSDLQN
-330 KVLTNTLTINDLSN
+330 KVLANTLTINDLSN
-344 KLISKKDNLTN
+344 KLITRKNILTE
-355 LNQNLEYLN
+355 LNQNLESLN
-364 AQLNENNKNQSAS
+364 KQINENNKNQSAS

-389 DYLKGIISKLEVN
+389 DYLKDIVSKLEDN
-402 ITDSEHEYQ
+402 LSASEETFNQ
-411 KWDKDKIVS
+411 WQQDKESTKS
-420 SELLDSHSSLISKK
+420 LLEKHNSLISNKFT
-434 IILKSSFSKVRKN
+434 LKSSFSKVRKN
-447 INSIF
+447 INSII
-452 DRELEVTRNNL
+452 DREVDTTKDNL
-463 DKIKLEYK
+463 DVLKLEYNK
-471 NNVDILNSKVE
+471 KLDILNSKID
-482 QQESISN
+482 QQNIISN
-489 NSSYKD
+489 NTSYKE
-495 ELKIQEVSLRQKLK
+495 ELKNQEISLRAKLK
-509 QLEDEITSISNQLVS
+509 SLEDEITSRSNQLVS

-546 HYAPDHNYKTDLENI
+546 HYAPDTDYRNELENI
-561 IDKSTTLISIL
+561 ITESTKLIQIL
-572 NKSSESMLLQANVY
+572 NTSSESMLSQADLY

-592 KNIKITELDNQIEN
+592 KNSKISDLDDEIES
-606 LNKNYLSLNEQKGNL
+606 LNKTYISLNDEKSNL
-621 SIKKAEYSSEKA
+621 SIHKAEYSSEKA
-633 HYYSTLINMYGV
+633 HHYSTLVNMYGL
-645 ETEVIDSFITSQH
+645 EMTQIESFEPELH
-658 SQNEIENEI
+658 NQNKIENEI
-667 RTIEQKLENIGVVNY
+667 RSIEEQIEKIGVVNY
-682 LAKTDYEQLDTR
+682 LAKTDYEQLDAR
-694 QQEISN
+694 YQEISA

-712 LVHIKEIEDEIEFR
+712 LLHIKEIEDEIEFR
-726 IDSSFNSISL
+726 IDSSFNSISV
-736 HFTEIFEQ
+736 HFAEIFEQ

-876 SLIANEVNKDEWK
+876 NLIANESSSDE
-889 WYKTSKTCRRNC
+889 

>member
-45 SWVLGTQSPGTLR
+45 SWVLGTQSPGALR

-72 LAEKGFAEVYLNFV
+72 LSEKGFAEVYLNFV

-97 ISIGRKLF
+97 ISIGRKLY

-183 GDKEIKRAKD
+183 GEKEIKRAKD

-212 QAHETLSKSLLENKT
+212 QEHESLNASLLE
-227 NINILKYKIF
+227 
-237 NEKEVG
+237 
-243 ISNELQTTIEHLEEV
+243 S
-258 NKSTDEAK
+258 
-266 SLKTNLTS
+266 KTNLNLLKYENFNTKENES
-274 ELGQGVSVSS
+274 INKLTTISEKLDDISKSSNEAKALKSKLTKELGQGVSVTS
-284 LFKDYS
+284 LFKDHS
-290 NKLSTKSEQVKSVAQ
+290 NKLTTKSEQIKSVAQ
-305 IATERLDNLE
+305 IATERLDNLN
-315 RESIRE
+315 RETIRE
-321 EKRLIELQN
+321 EKRLTDLQN
-330 KVLTNTLTINDLSN
+330 KVLSNTLTINDLSN
-344 KLISKKDNLTN
+344 KLILKKNTLTD
-355 LNQNLEYLN
+355 LNKRLDHLN
-364 AQLNENNKNQSAS
+364 KQINENNKNQSAS

-389 DYLKGIISKLEVN
+389 DYLKGIVNKLETN
-402 ITDSEHEYQ
+402 LLTSEGDLNKWENDRNSTQESMDSFS
-411 KWDKDKIVS
+411 K
-420 SELLDSHSSLISKK
+420 LISKK
-434 IILKSSFSKVRKN
+434 ILLKNSFSKVRKN
-447 INSIF
+447 INLIVN
-452 DRELEVTRNNL
+452 REVDVTKENL
-463 DKIKLEYK
+463 DILKAEYK
-471 NNVDILNSKVE
+471 SNVDILNSKIE
-482 QQESISN
+482 QQNIISN
-489 NSSYKD
+489 NSSYKE
-495 ELKIQEVSLRQKLK
+495 ELKNQEIILRKNLNSL
-509 QLEDEITSISNQLVS
+509 EEEITSRSNQLVS

-533 NENSDLQLTIDEI
+533 NENSELQITIDDI
-546 HYAPDHNYKTDLENI
+546 HYAPNNDYKSELESI
-561 IDKSTTLISIL
+561 ISKSTALIKVL
-572 NKSSESMLLQANVY
+572 NKSAHSMLLQADVY

-592 KNIKITELDNQIEN
+592 KNSRIIELDNEIEKY
-606 LNKNYLSLNEQKGNL
+606 NKSYLLLNEEKGNI
-621 SIKKAEYSSEKA
+621 SIKNAEYSSEKA
-633 HYYSTLINMYGV
+633 HYYSSLKNIYGV
-645 ETEVIDSFITSQH
+645 ENSDIDSFNADLYNQ
-658 SQNEIENEI
+658 EELENEI
-667 RTIEQKLENIGVVNY
+667 KIIENKLENIGVVNY
-682 LAKTDYEQLDTR
+682 LAKTDFEQLNARHQD
-694 QQEISN
+694 ISV
-700 SIEDLTS
+700 SIEDLTT

-712 LVHIKEIEDEIEFR
+712 LTHIKEIEDEIEFR
-726 IDSSFNSISL
+726 IDSSFNSISV
-736 HFTEIFEQ
+736 HFGEIFEQ

-824 MINLLNYVKDDA
+824 MINLLNYVRDDA

-849 AGDILYGVTMEPG
+849 AGDVLYGVTMEPG

-876 SLIANEVNKDEWK
+876 NLISNEGKKNE
-889 WYKTSKTCRRNC
+889 